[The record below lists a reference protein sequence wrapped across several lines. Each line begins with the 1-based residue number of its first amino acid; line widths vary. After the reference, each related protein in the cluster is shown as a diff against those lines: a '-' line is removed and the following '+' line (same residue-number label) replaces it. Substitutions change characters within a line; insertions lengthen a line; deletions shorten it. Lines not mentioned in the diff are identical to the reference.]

1 MRKKEKTSNFRKF
14 DVFKGCMV
22 NVVGGD
28 SKGTTV
34 PLAGGLEDSVLQG
47 LKMLQKNTGVNKK
60 QSCELFFAVNPRLCS
75 PDNSLFF

>member
-47 LKMLQKNTGVNKK
+47 FKMLQKTV
-60 QSCELFFAVNPRLCS
+60 R
-75 PDNSLFF
+75 